1 MPMRFTTPSLGGRG
15 QQFLEAHHWEVAAA
29 YRRLSADKWFVGT
42 EAVMFDTLPLLG
54 EPMFVKVNSID
65 VTVTYGVTRRLSLAL
80 NIPFS
85 SGSHSRFYADANRH
99 TVSASGLGDVN
110 LIGNFWLRDPLDH
123 ANGNLALGLGVK
135 APTGRH
141 NVMGGFWTATGTS
154 RAAVDQ
160 SVQPGDGGW
169 GIMLQTQGFWRIANR
184 THAYLGGNYLISPR
198 ERTEVPFR
206 STFVA
211 VADVYS
217 ARLGI
222 AYGLWPE
229 RGVSLSLGGRID
241 GTPAGDLIGGRDD
254 WYRRPGSITYLEP
267 GMAITRGAGTFR
279 LNIPV
284 RVSQHLGPDRS
295 TARLNGGDLAD
306 RLIFVSYSTRF

>member
-15 QQFLEAHHWEVAAA
+15 QQFLEAHHWEFAVA
-29 YRRLSADKWFVGT
+29 YRRLDADKWFIGT
-42 EAVMFDTLPLLG
+42 KAVTFDTLPLLG
-54 EPMFVKVNSID
+54 QPMFVEVNSID

-85 SGSHSRFYADANRH
+85 SGSHSRFYGDTARH
-99 TVSASGLGDVN
+99 TVSGSGLGDIN
-110 LIGNFWLRDPLDH
+110 LLGNFWLWNPLDH
-123 ANGNLALGLGVK
+123 ENGNLALGLGVK

-141 NVMGGFWTATGTS
+141 NVMGGFWTSTGTG
-154 RAAVDQ
+154 RAPVDQ

-169 GIMLQTQGFWRIANR
+169 GIMLQAQGFRQIANR
-184 THAYLGGNYLISPR
+184 TYGYLGGNYLVSPR
-198 ERTEVPFR
+198 EKTEVPFR

-211 VADVYS
+211 VPDVYS

-229 RGVSLSLGGRID
+229 QGLSVSLGGRID
-241 GTPAGDLIGGRDD
+241 GTPAGDIIGGRDNA
-254 WYRRPGSITYLEP
+254 YRRPGSITYLEP
-267 GMAITRGAGTFR
+267 GLAITRGAGTLR

-284 RVSQHLGPDRS
+284 RVYQHLGPDRS
-295 TARLNGGDLAD
+295 SARLAGGDLAD
-306 RLIFVSYSTRF
+306 RLIFVSYTARF